1 MSALVEEVVRQALDL
16 KEEERAEVAARILDS
31 LETKGTDEADAA
43 WEAEIERRGAEM
55 EAGTV
60 AGVSWEDLQ
69 DRLLRRSRAR

>member
-31 LETKGTDEADAA
+31 LETKGTGVADAA

-55 EAGTV
+55 EAGAV
-60 AGVSWEDLQ
+60 AGVSWEDLAL
-69 DRLLRRSRAR
+69 RLRFSQTSS